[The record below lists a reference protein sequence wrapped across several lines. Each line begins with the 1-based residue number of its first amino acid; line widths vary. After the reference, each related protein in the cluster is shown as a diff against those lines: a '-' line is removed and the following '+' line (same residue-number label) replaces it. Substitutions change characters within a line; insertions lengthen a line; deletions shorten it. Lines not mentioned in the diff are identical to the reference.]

1 MLRRH
6 WLKKKCMHFLVDE
19 NLPFSL
25 IGLLRDAGHDTF
37 DVAASTLRSSPDELL
52 WMLAARERRIL
63 ITKDLDFPFPQIRP
77 YPSGLILIRVPDTFT
92 GEQITRLFSKV
103 LKTTKPKDFEGRIT
117 VVVPG
122 RTRVRPFDK

>member
-6 WLKKKCMHFLVDE
+6 WPKKKCMRFLVDE

-25 IGLLRDAGHDTF
+25 IRLLRDAGHDTF
-37 DVAASTLRSSPDELL
+37 DVAASPLRSSPDERL

-63 ITKDLDFPFPQIRP
+63 ITKDLDFPFPHIRP
-77 YPSGLILIRVPDTFT
+77 YPPGLILIRVPDTFT

-103 LKTTKPKDFEGRIT
+103 LKASKPKDFEGRIT
-117 VVVPG
+117 VVLPG
-122 RTRVRPFDK
+122 RTRVRPFEK